1 MKFTVVTLFTELI
14 ENFARTGLIGQA
26 VKRDLVTI
34 KTLNPREFARD
45 AHHTVDDRAFGGSD
59 GMVMKYEPLKA
70 AVEALKADGP
80 VHVAVL
86 SPQGGLWTQSRARDW
101 ASENGR
107 HIALI
112 CGRYA
117 GIDQRFT
124 EAYADEQISLG
135 DFVLNGGEIA
145 ACAVIESVTRLRP
158 GVLGNQL
165 SAEQDSFSADV
176 FECPQFTRPREVDG
190 WPVPS
195 PLLSGDHAEIKAF
208 AESVSL
214 VRTAL
219 LRPDLLKVKVS
230 LQAHLEKLSALEDF
244 ELRSLGLS
252 RANLESLA
260 EGWT

>member
-26 VKRDLVTI
+26 VKRELVEI

-45 AHHTVDDRAFGGSD
+45 PHHTVDDRAFGGSD
-59 GMVMKYEPLKA
+59 GMVMKYEPLKG
-70 AVEALKADGP
+70 AVEALKTAGP

-86 SPQGGLWTQSRARDW
+86 SPQGELWTQSRAREW
-101 ASENGR
+101 SAKGG
-107 HIALI
+107 HVALI

-145 ACAVIESVTRLRP
+145 ACAVIESVARLQP
-158 GVLGNQL
+158 GVLGNQQ
-165 SAEQDSFSADV
+165 SAEKDSFSEDV

-195 PLLSGDHAEIKAF
+195 PLLSGNHAEIEAF
-208 AESVSL
+208 VESVSL

-219 LRPDLLKVKVS
+219 LRPDLLKVKVP
-230 LQAHLEKLSALEDF
+230 LQAHIEKLSRLEDF

-252 RANLESLA
+252 RAGLESLA
-260 EGWT
+260 EGRA